1 MFTTLKICGIKPL
14 RVTIFFEEEFLG
26 VYPSLINSIS
36 LFSQTDS
43 TTHVISTSRK
53 SNFPSPPPFSNNV
66 FFHKILQHSDYDRN
80 QFILEKNAPTTQIR
94 DNRKSN
100 PWKQFLPESLKV
112 QYRQLR
118 NLWIENRDQWKEQ
131 KEWIFEKIRYYF
143 FCLRKAW
150 SIKPNVLVS
159 VDESGLIAASL
170 YRLICIKKPKLIF
183 WSLEIDTGK
192 SNLLFNYLHQK
203 IFSIFVKQVDVV
215 VIQEKTRLVTLEAQ
229 LKYRFDHAKIF
240 FIPHSP
246 LDNDSLSPVA
256 TGQKRFFQDL
266 FTLSSNDK
274 VILHGGWIHD
284 AMCVDKFAKASKSW
298 RDEYKLVLHER
309 EKRSPE
315 ENFIRYVSELSEGKV
330 LLSLEPVSFD
340 RMDEVFSSAHVG
352 LIAYD
357 KKYGGGRENAHKA
370 SGKLG
375 QYLKCGIPVVALD
388 LPGYKEMF
396 EEYKCGLVFND
407 FGQIEKCI
415 ETILD
420 DYDTYCKE
428 SIRCFQEEFDFKRYF
443 NPFLNYLLA
452 AQ

>member
-1 MFTTLKICGIKPL
+1 MNHEKISL
-14 RVTIFFEEEFLG
+14 TIFFEEEYLG
-26 VYPSLINSIS
+26 VYPSLINSIN
-36 LFSQTDS
+36 LFSFVS
-43 TTHVISTSRK
+43 TNTSIITSSRK
-53 SNFPSPPPFSNNV
+53 SNFPSPPPFPKNV
-66 FFHKILQHSDYDRN
+66 TIHGVIQNLDYDRN
-80 QFILEKNAPTTQIR
+80 QYDSKVNLNLSEIQDSK
-94 DNRKSN
+94 KSYN
-100 PWKQFLPESLKV
+100 WKKLLPESFKT
-112 QYRQLR
+112 QYRQFRYILFENIQ
-118 NLWIENRDQWKEQ
+118 NLDFQKKWIHD
-131 KEWIFEKIRYYF
+131 KIKYYF

-150 SIKPNVLVS
+150 SIKPNVLVA

-170 YRLICIKKPKLIF
+170 FRILSFQKPKLVF

-192 SNLLFNYLHQK
+192 SNLLFKYLHQK
-203 IFSIFVKQVDVV
+203 IFSICARLADVV

-246 LDNDSLSPVA
+246 IGNDSLSPVE
-256 TGQKRFFQDL
+256 TVQKSFFQNL
-266 FTLSSNDK
+266 FNLSPYDK
-274 VILHGGWIHD
+274 VILHAGWIHD

-309 EKRSPE
+309 EKRCPE
-315 ENFIRYVSELSEGKV
+315 ENFIQYVSELSEGKA
-330 LLSLEPVSFD
+330 LFSLEPVSFD

-396 EEYKCGLVFND
+396 EKYKCGLVFND

-415 ETILD
+415 ETILG
-420 DYDTYCKE
+420 DYNTYRNE
-428 SIRCFQEEFDFKRYF
+428 SIRCFQEEFDFKKYF
-443 NPFLNYLLA
+443 NPFLDYLQA
-452 AQ
+452 NK

>member
-1 MFTTLKICGIKPL
+1 MNHEKISL
-14 RVTIFFEEEFLG
+14 TIFFEEEYLG
-26 VYPSLINSIS
+26 VYPSLINSIN
-36 LFSQTDS
+36 LFSLVSANTS
-43 TTHVISTSRK
+43 IITSSRK
-53 SNFPSPPPFSNNV
+53 SNFPSPPPFPKNV
-66 FFHKILQHSDYDRN
+66 TIHGVIQNLDYDRN
-80 QFILEKNAPTTQIR
+80 QYDSKANLNLSEIQDSK
-94 DNRKSN
+94 KSYN
-100 PWKQFLPESLKV
+100 WKKLLPESFKT
-112 QYRQLR
+112 QYRHFRYILFENIQ
-118 NLWIENRDQWKEQ
+118 NLDFQKKWIHD
-131 KEWIFEKIRYYF
+131 KIKYYF

-150 SIKPNVLVS
+150 SIKPNVLVA

-170 YRLICIKKPKLIF
+170 FRFLSFQKPKLVF

-192 SNLLFNYLHQK
+192 STLIFNRLHQK
-203 IFSIFVKQVDVV
+203 LFSICARLADVV

-246 LDNDSLSPVA
+246 IGNDSLSLDA
-256 TGQKRFFQDL
+256 TGQKSFFQNL
-266 FTLSSNDK
+266 FTLSPNDK
-274 VILHGGWIHD
+274 VILHAGWIHD

-309 EKRSPE
+309 EKRCPE
-315 ENFIRYVSELSEGKV
+315 ENFIRYVSELSEGKA
-330 LLSLEPVSFD
+330 LFSLEPVSFD

-420 DYDTYCKE
+420 DYDTYRNE
-428 SIRCFQEEFDFKRYF
+428 SLRCFQEEFDFKKYF
-443 NPFLNYLLA
+443 NPLLDYLLA
-452 AQ
+452 TQ